1 MKYSPEKYQ
10 SYYFDTVKKLLAAP
24 SPSGYYDEVMPVVEA
39 LAKEVGATFSMT
51 KKGCAV
57 LKLSASA
64 ADGKITAGEKDAA
77 TAGAG
82 GTASE
87 TKTGARGICA
97 HVDTLGLMIRSVLP
111 DGHLAFT
118 KIGGP
123 VLPTL
128 DGEYVTVLT
137 RSGKRYTGTVL
148 SRSPAVHVFE
158 DASSRPRDEKN
169 MYIRLD
175 ERVSSA
181 ADTKALGISAGDY
194 VFYDPK
200 TVVTDSGYL
209 KSRFIDDKAS
219 AAEILTAFHIIKE
232 ENLPLPQDIVCY
244 FTMYEEVG
252 HGAAFVD
259 DGLCSML
266 AVDMGCVGDDLSAT
280 EEDVS
285 VCALDR
291 GGPYDYRLTRKLIAF
306 AEEEGLH
313 FATDI
318 YPYYGSD
325 VGAMWRAGHD
335 IPGALIGSGVHA
347 SHGMERTHV
356 NGIFNTINLI
366 LCYLTKD

>member
-1 MKYSPEKYQ
+1 MQYLTQKYRDF
-10 SYYFDTVKKLLAAP
+10 YFETVKKLLAAP
-24 SPSGYYDEVMPVVEA
+24 SPSGYYDEIMPVVES
-39 LAKEVGATFSMT
+39 LAKQVGASFSLT
-51 KKGCAV
+51 QKGCAV
-57 LKLSASA
+57 LKHSATAKTSVVSTGHGA
-64 ADGKITAGEKDAA
+64 ADSVKD
-77 TAGAG
+77 
-82 GTASE
+82 
-87 TKTGARGICA
+87 GARGVCA

-111 DGHLAFT
+111 DGHLTFT
-118 KIGGP
+118 RIGGP

-137 RSGKRYTGTVL
+137 KTGKRYTGTVL
-148 SRSPAVHVFE
+148 SRSPAIHVYE

-181 ADTKALGISAGDY
+181 ADTKALGIGAGDY

-219 AAEILTAFHIIKE
+219 AAEILTAFYIIQE
-232 ENLPLPQDIVCY
+232 ENLPLPQDAVCY

-252 HGAAFVD
+252 HGAATVD
-259 DGLCSML
+259 DALCSML

-285 VCALDR
+285 ICALDR
-291 GGPYDYRLTRKLIAF
+291 GGPYDYRLTRKLISF
-306 AEEEGLH
+306 AEAEGLRY
-313 FATDI
+313 ATDI

-325 VGAMWRAGHD
+325 IGAMWRAGHD
-335 IPGALIGSGVHA
+335 VPGALIGSGVHA